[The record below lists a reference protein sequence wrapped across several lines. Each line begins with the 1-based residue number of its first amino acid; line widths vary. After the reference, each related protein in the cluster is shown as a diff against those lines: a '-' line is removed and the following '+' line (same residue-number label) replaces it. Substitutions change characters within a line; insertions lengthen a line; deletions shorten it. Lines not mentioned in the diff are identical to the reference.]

1 MLRQSE
7 RGIEYPSEQYGE
19 RVFGYSEVNRKTLAQ
34 TSEIAL
40 VTIAIGSS
48 VNIQRQHDEYYNWH
62 VIDHTLQGGSPSYSA
77 ASHAIIN
84 ARKCDETYAALNT
97 HFAID
102 CAKPGTT
109 EDHLKSNG
117 EYYKS
122 IPSNLGKT
130 NLP

>member
-48 VNIQRQHDEYYNWH
+48 VNINGNTTNITTGMCLITLCKAVRLLIKQQVMRSSTPENVMKHTQH
-62 VIDHTLQGGSPSYSA
+62 
-77 ASHAIIN
+77 
-84 ARKCDETYAALNT
+84 
-97 HFAID
+97 
-102 CAKPGTT
+102 
-109 EDHLKSNG
+109 
-117 EYYKS
+117 
-122 IPSNLGKT
+122 
-130 NLP
+130 